1 LSPRDLLKATIERG
15 EQLLLFQADLE
26 DYVLFT
32 IAKVVS
38 FGIGFGLG
46 YYLWGVGV

>member
-1 LSPRDLLKATIERG
+1 MRSTFERWKSLVCLDG
-15 EQLLLFQADLE
+15 ELE

-32 IAKVVS
+32 IAKLAS

-46 YYLWGVGV
+46 YWLWGA

>member
-1 LSPRDLLKATIERG
+1 MDTPRDLARDTWERLKELV
-15 EQLLLFQADLE
+15 LLHAALE

-38 FGIGFGLG
+38 FSIGFGLG
-46 YYLWGVGV
+46 YYLWGI